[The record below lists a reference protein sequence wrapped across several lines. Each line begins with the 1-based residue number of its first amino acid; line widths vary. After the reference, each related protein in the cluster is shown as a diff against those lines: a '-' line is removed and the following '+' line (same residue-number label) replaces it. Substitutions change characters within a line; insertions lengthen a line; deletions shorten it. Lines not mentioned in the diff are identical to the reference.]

1 MEQYGTA
8 TPGSGSP
15 QLREIRAHYNRIK
28 AQFAARD
35 GRMQDVLAVRQG
47 RMRDVY
53 PDLFPEGPF
62 DKGIVANMV
71 DVAARDLAETL
82 APMPS
87 FNCTSA
93 RMVSDTAREFAEKRT
108 RIVNGY
114 INFSNVQTQMYT
126 ATDRYF
132 TYGFVPAMIEIDMEQ
147 QMPRITFMDS
157 IGAYPVFDRW
167 GNTKAGYF
175 SFYKNRDELIAMYP
189 HVEEVIQQQST
200 GLEMIEVVRYHD
212 AKIDVIFCPTR
223 DGIVLEKIKNP
234 IGECLLEFVRRP
246 GVDTETH
253 GQFDDVLA
261 VQVAKARFA
270 LLSLEAAQKS
280 VQAPIVLPP
289 DAQELALGSDA
300 VIRTA
305 SGEKVRRVPI
315 EVPASA
321 FAQQGVLDQELRQ
334 GSRYPEV
341 RGGNSDAS
349 VITGKG
355 VQALM
360 SGFDTQIRTGQAMFA
375 KALENLVG
383 KAFMVDEKLF
393 GAETKILRGN
403 TDGAPYEIKYRPDR
417 DIKGDYSVDV
427 QYGLLAGLDPNRAL
441 VFGLQA
447 RGDQLISR
455 DFLRRQMP
463 FALDASE
470 ESMKVD
476 TENLRDSMLQAV
488 SGLAQSIPA
497 LAAQGQDVSEVLK
510 QLSIVITARQKGTP
524 IEKAIE
530 QAFMPPEPEPAP
542 PELAEEAG
550 MEADMLTGSPDD
562 MMQSGGD
569 GLPGG
574 LRESGR
580 MRDVAPGQQGMPE
593 GGRPDLMSLMA
604 SMGSKG
610 KPNLQAAVQRK
621 QAI

>member
-1 MEQYGTA
+1 
-8 TPGSGSP
+8 
-15 QLREIRAHYNRIK
+15 
-28 AQFAARD
+28 
-35 GRMQDVLAVRQG
+35 
-47 RMRDVY
+47 
-53 PDLFPEGPF
+53 
-62 DKGIVANMV
+62 
-71 DVAARDLAETL
+71 
-82 APMPS
+82 
-87 FNCTSA
+87 
-93 RMVSDTAREFAEKRT
+93 
-108 RIVNGY
+108 
-114 INFSNVQTQMYT
+114 
-126 ATDRYF
+126 
-132 TYGFVPAMIEIDMEQ
+132 
-147 QMPRITFMDS
+147 
-157 IGAYPVFDRW
+157 
-167 GNTKAGYF
+167 
-175 SFYKNRDELIAMYP
+175 
-189 HVEEVIQQQST
+189 
-200 GLEMIEVVRYHD
+200 MIEVVRYHD
-212 AKIDVIFCPTR
+212 KDVDVIFCPTR
-223 DGIVLEKIKNP
+223 EGLVLEKVKNYV
-234 IGECLLEFVRRP
+234 GECLLEFVRRP

-270 LLSLEAAQKS
+270 LFSLEAAQKS

-305 SGEKVRRVPI
+305 FGEKVRRVPI
-315 EVPASA
+315 EVPSSA

-341 RGGNSDAS
+341 RGGNTDAS
-349 VITGKG
+349 VVTGKG

-375 KALENLVG
+375 KALEGLVS
-383 KAFMVDEKLF
+383 KALMVDEKLF
-393 GAETKILRGN
+393 GAETKVLRGN
-403 TDGAPYEIKYRPDR
+403 TDGAPYEIRYRPDR

-497 LAAQGQDVSEVLK
+497 LAAQGQDVSEVLR
-510 QLSIVITARQKGTP
+510 QMSVVIAARQKGTP

-530 QAFMPPEPEPAP
+530 LAFKPPEPEPAP
-542 PELAEEAG
+542 PELALESG
-550 MEADMLTGSPDD
+550 MEANMLGSPDE
-562 MMQSGGD
+562 MAQAGGGQD
-569 GLPGG
+569 LPGG

-580 MRDVAPGQQGMPE
+580 MREVAPGQQGMPE
-593 GGRPDLMSLMA
+593 GGRPDLMNLMA
-604 SMGSKG
+604 SIGSQG
-610 KPNLQAAVQRK
+610 KPNLQASVQRK